1 MESEISIF
9 KIVRN
14 MRESQEAMK
23 ILLSRNQ
30 RKLIRN
36 KCKRIVIKNDS
47 DSDDRDP
54 TDKLNIEFMQK
65 PNIQAVDQASRSSK
79 R

>member
-1 MESEISIF
+1 MEREISIF
-9 KIVRN
+9 TIVRN

-30 RKLIRN
+30 RRLIKN
-36 KCKRIVIKNDS
+36 KCKRIIIQNDS

-54 TDKLNIEFMQK
+54 TDKLNIELMKK
-65 PNIQAVDQASRSSK
+65 PNIRAVDQASRSSK

>member
-1 MESEISIF
+1 MITRRDRAFQDAVEVMEREISIF
-9 KIVRN
+9 TIVRN

-30 RKLIRN
+30 RRLIKN
-36 KCKRIVIKNDS
+36 KCKRIIIQNDS

-54 TDKLNIEFMQK
+54 TDKLNIEFM
-65 PNIQAVDQASRSSK
+65 
-79 R
+79 